1 MSVWAIDALLYVLL
15 LAAIGF
21 GGISVVGL
29 LLFPDIRSRSFTGYR
44 AGILATALVTAAGIC
59 YGIFRW
65 SETGGMQYLQ
75 FALAAILMLV
85 LVVILNRIATGVV
98 CRTAV
103 QAPSQPADEQEE
115 PAIIVWVMCSFS
127 P

>member
-21 GGISVVGL
+21 GGISIIGL
-29 LLFPDIRSRSFTGYR
+29 LLFPDIRSRSFTGLR

-59 YGIFRW
+59 YGIFAW
-65 SETGGMQYLQ
+65 FTVGGMQYLQ

-103 QAPSQPADEQEE
+103 PAPLPSADEQEDR
-115 PAIIVWVMCSFS
+115 I
-127 P
+127 